1 MSYIIGY
8 TEAGLMVSDSLYKL
22 EAVEQ
27 KRE

>member
-8 TEAGLMVSDSLYKL
+8 TESGLIVSDSSYKL